1 MIGLG
6 FVVSFNDNKN
16 YYDLNLSRLPAT
28 KLLMEME
35 QAKNLTQN
43 HNTLGVGLV
52 GEFSLDKDPS
62 ILEDIIRTQPR
73 NLWLSYSDLSILI
86 DIIRAQSPN
95 SMYAEILKNHCLS
108 DIRLFIQVS
117 SCEEVE
123 AALEAKAN
131 VIVLRGKGA
140 GGYKTSDEL
149 PLLSDFILQAKRLTE
164 QKYKSF
170 YQRPFIVAAGGITTG
185 EDMAKC
191 LQLGADGVC
200 LGTRMAATEESTLPD
215 YVKKTL
221 LTNIKGPH
229 VLKVN
234 PDNSVVYSGSGTDRI
249 HKIKSAK
256 EVMTELT
263 LEAINYY
270 NQIEEE
276 KKIG

>member
-1 MIGLG
+1 LIGLG
-6 FVVSFNDNKN
+6 FVGSFNKKNN

-43 HNTLGVGLV
+43 HNNLGVGLV

-62 ILEDIIRTQPR
+62 ILEDITRTQPR
-73 NLWLSYSDLSILI
+73 NLWLSFSDLSILI
-86 DIIRAQSPN
+86 EIIQAQSPN

-108 DIRLFIQVS
+108 DIRLFVQVS
-117 SCEEVE
+117 SCEEIE
-123 AALEAKAN
+123 EALEAKAN
-131 VIVLRGKGA
+131 VIVLRCKGA
-140 GGYKTSDEL
+140 GGYKTSDDL
-149 PLLSDFILQAKRLTE
+149 PLLPDFILQAKRLTE
-164 QKYKSF
+164 LKYKSF

-200 LGTRMAATEESTLPD
+200 LGTRMAATEESALPD

-234 PDNSVVYSGSGTDRI
+234 PDNSVVYSGSGTERI
-249 HKIKSAK
+249 HKIKPAK

-270 NQIEEE
+270 NQLEEE